1 VWTVKRREKLL
12 KLNFKRQSGGVV
24 YMKKTKNCLSSTIF
38 SLALIGIG
46 TIICTAVSKRKRTF
60 IKRED
65 VKEEATYKYNFTDSD
80 ND

>member
-1 VWTVKRREKLL
+1 
-12 KLNFKRQSGGVV
+12 
-24 YMKKTKNCLSSTIF
+24 MKKSKNCLSSTIF

-46 TIICTAVSKRKRTF
+46 TIIYTAVSKRKRTI

-80 ND
+80 D

>member
-1 VWTVKRREKLL
+1 
-12 KLNFKRQSGGVV
+12 
-24 YMKKTKNCLSSTIF
+24 MKKTKNCLSSTIF